1 MKNGIRIA
9 AALGAVSALGVAGFA
24 LAQAQAPAPVVDPV
38 QAAIEVH
45 RAMLAEANPADLYA
59 MRGEELWRTPRGPRN
74 ASLERCD
81 LGKGPGVLE
90 GAFVE
95 LPRFFPDTGRVQDLE
110 SRILTCM
117 QTLQGL
123 DTSVVR
129 SRDFLR
135 GETAN
140 VVAMATFVSSLST
153 GMRVKVPQTHPAERT
168 MYEVGQRI
176 FFWRAGTHDFSCS
189 TCHAVQGQRIR
200 LQDLPV
206 LAHNPG
212 DGVGFA
218 AMPKYRVSSGQ
229 MWSMQH
235 RLHDCFRQM
244 RWPEPQFASDAVIAL
259 STFLGVRAKDSVTT
273 APSIRR

>member
-1 MKNGIRIA
+1 MRKQIRIA
-9 AALGAVSALGVAGFA
+9 AALAAGVALGVSG
-24 LAQAQAPAPVVDPV
+24 LAQAQAQAVDPV
-38 QAAIEVH
+38 RAAIEAH
-45 RAMLAEANPADLYA
+45 RAMLAEGNPADLYA

-74 ASLERCD
+74 ASMERCD
-81 LGKGPGVLE
+81 LGKGPGVLA

-117 QTLQGL
+117 ETLQGI
-123 DTSVVR
+123 DTSVVSMR
-129 SRDFLR
+129 NLMR
-135 GETAN
+135 GETGN
-140 VVAMATFVSSLST
+140 VGAMATFVSSLST
-153 GMRVKVPQTHPAERT
+153 GMRFRVPQTHQAERT
-168 MYEVGQRI
+168 MYEAGQRI

-206 LAHNPG
+206 LARNPG

-218 AMPKYRVSSGQ
+218 AWPAYRVSSGQ

-235 RLHDCFRQM
+235 RLQDCFRQM
-244 RWPEPQFASDAVIAL
+244 RWPEPQFAGDAVIAL
-259 STFLGVRAKDSVTT
+259 STFLGVRASGSISTV
-273 APSIRR
+273 PSIRR